1 MTHRR
6 HFCLSALSL
15 ALPPAA
21 TWAQPSSQP
30 SSQPIRILVGFA
42 AGGSVDLTARAL
54 AEAMRASLDH
64 TILVENRPGAAGR
77 LAVETTRQAAPDG
90 QTLMLVPHGP
100 MTLFPWIHRQLRYDP
115 VKDFAPVGRV
125 CTLDYAISTGPA
137 TPAKTAAEYVAWARN
152 PANKPAFA
160 SPGAGTIP
168 HFLGQGFAQKA
179 GIEITH
185 VPYKGAAPSLVDLIG
200 GNISLAVTPLADA
213 VEHHRAGKLRILA
226 ITSTRRNAALPDVP
240 TLKESG
246 IDLVLDGWY
255 GVYAPAGT
263 PAAQVE
269 RLYQAL
275 QGAVKKIEP
284 TLARATMQADP
295 AGPQQ
300 LAKIQAAETALWGP
314 WVKASGFT
322 PED

>member
-1 MTHRR
+1 MTRRR

-15 ALPPAA
+15 ALPHAA
-21 TWAQPSSQP
+21 AWAQP

-42 AGGSVDLTARAL
+42 PGGSVDLTARAL
-54 AEAMRASLDH
+54 AEAMRASLER
-64 TILVENRPGAAGR
+64 TVLVENRPGAAGR
-77 LAVETTRQAAPDG
+77 LVVEATRQARPDG
-90 QTLMLVPHGP
+90 DTLMLVPHGP

-125 CTLDYAISTGPA
+125 CIVDYAITTGPA
-137 TPAKTAAEYVAWARN
+137 TPAKTVAEYVAWARD
-152 PANKPAFA
+152 PANKAAFA

-179 GIEITH
+179 GVEITH
-185 VPYKGAAPSLVDLIG
+185 VGYKGAAPSLVDLIG

-213 VEHHRAGKLRILA
+213 AEHHRAGKVRILA
-226 ITSTRRNAALPDVP
+226 VTGTRRNPALPEVP

-255 GVYAPAGT
+255 GLYAPAGT
-263 PAAQVE
+263 PAGQID

-284 TLARATMQADP
+284 MLARATMHAEP
-295 AGPQQ
+295 AGPRQ
-300 LAKIQAAETALWGP
+300 LAEIQAAETALWGP

-322 PED
+322 PEE

>member
-15 ALPPAA
+15 ALPHAA
-21 TWAQPSSQP
+21 AWAQSPSQP

-42 AGGSVDLTARAL
+42 PGGSVDLTARAL
-54 AEAMRASLDH
+54 AEAMRTSLER
-64 TILVENRPGAAGR
+64 TILVENRPGASGR
-77 LAVETTRQAAPDG
+77 LVVEATRQARPDG
-90 QTLMLVPHGP
+90 DTLMLVPHGP
-100 MTLFPWIHRQLRYDP
+100 MTLFPWLYRQLRYDP

-137 TPAKTAAEYVAWARN
+137 TPAKTVAEYVAWARN
-152 PANKPAFA
+152 PAHKAAFA

-168 HFLGQGFAQKA
+168 HFLGQAFAQQA
-179 GIEITH
+179 GLEITN
-185 VPYKGAAPSLVDLIG
+185 VAYRGAAPSLIDLIG

-213 VEHHRAGKLRILA
+213 VEHHRAGKVRILA
-226 ITSTRRNAALPDVP
+226 ITGTRRNPTLPEVP

-255 GVYAPAGT
+255 GLYAPAGT
-263 PAAQVE
+263 PAAQID
-269 RLYQAL
+269 RLSQAL

-284 TLARATMQADP
+284 MLTRATMQAEP
-295 AGPQQ
+295 TGPRQ
-300 LAKIQAAETALWGP
+300 LAGIQAAETALWGP

>member
-1 MTHRR
+1 MTSRR
-6 HFCLSALSL
+6 HFCLTTLSL
-15 ALPPAA
+15 TLPQAA
-21 TWAQPSSQP
+21 TWAQPA
-30 SSQPIRILVGFA
+30 SQPIRIMVGFA
-42 AGGSVDLTARAL
+42 PGGSVDMTARAL
-54 AEAMRASLDH
+54 AEAMRPSLDR

-77 LAVETTRQAAPDG
+77 LAVEATRQAAADG
-90 QTLMLVPHGP
+90 NALMLVPHGP
-100 MTLFPWIHRQLRYDP
+100 MTLFPWIHRRLRYDP

-152 PANKPAFA
+152 PVNKAAFA
-160 SPGAGTIP
+160 SPGSGTIP

-179 GIEITH
+179 GIELTH
-185 VPYKGAAPSLVDLIG
+185 VPYKGAAPSLIDLIG

-226 ITSTRRNAALPDVP
+226 ITSTRRNLASPDVP

-246 IDLVLDGWY
+246 TDLVLEGWY
-255 GVYAPAGT
+255 GMYAPAGT
-263 PAAQVE
+263 PAAQID
-269 RLYQAL
+269 RLSQAL

-284 TLARATMQADP
+284 MLIHATMQADA

-300 LAKIQAAETALWGP
+300 LAQIQAAETALWGP

-322 PED
+322 PDE

>member
-1 MTHRR
+1 MTSRR
-6 HFCLSALSL
+6 HFCLSTLSL
-15 ALPPAA
+15 ALPQAA
-21 TWAQPSSQP
+21 AWAQTA
-30 SSQPIRILVGFA
+30 SQPIRIMVGFA
-42 AGGSVDLTARAL
+42 PGGSVDMTARAL
-54 AEAMRASLDH
+54 AEAMRPSLER
-64 TILVENRPGAAGR
+64 TMLVENRPGAAGR
-77 LAVETTRQAAPDG
+77 LAVEFTRQAAPDG
-90 QTLMLVPHGP
+90 NTLMLVPHGP

-115 VKDFAPVGRV
+115 VKDFAPIGRV

-137 TPAKTAAEYVAWARN
+137 TPAKTVAEYVAWARN
-152 PANKPAFA
+152 PQNKPAFA
-160 SPGAGTIP
+160 SPGSGTIP

-179 GIEITH
+179 GIELTH
-185 VPYKGAAPSLVDLIG
+185 VPYKGAAPSLIDLIG
-200 GNISLAVTPLADA
+200 GNISLAVTPMADA

-226 ITSTRRNAALPDVP
+226 ITGTRRNPALPDVP

-255 GVYAPAGT
+255 GMYAPAGT
-263 PAAQVE
+263 PAEQID

-284 TLARATMQADP
+284 TLVRATMQADA

-300 LAKIQAAETALWGP
+300 LAQIQATETALWGP

-322 PED
+322 PDE